1 MQWIKQALS
10 PLIGSEAERYARTFL
25 EQQGLKFVMHNY
37 RCRTGEIDLIM
48 QDDDELVFVEV
59 KYRSGNQHGAAIEF
73 FHARKK
79 RKFES
84 AVMYYMQEKGF
95 NPSVVPHRI
104 DLVGIEGLIGLAGKS
119 QKNQKIEWLKS
130 V

>member
-10 PLIGSEAERYARTFL
+10 PLIGKKAERFARTFL
-25 EQQGLKFVMHNY
+25 EQQGLTFIMENY

-48 QDDDELVFVEV
+48 QEGEELVFVEV
-59 KYRSGNQHGAAIEF
+59 KYRSNSQHGSAIEF

-84 AVMYYMQEKGF
+84 AVMHYMQHKGY

-104 DLVGIEGLIGLAGKS
+104 DLVGIDGIGEDKGIG
-119 QKNQKIEWLKS
+119 QQHQNINWLKS
-130 V
+130 I

>member
-10 PLIGSEAERYARTFL
+10 SFIGSEAERYARTFL
-25 EQQGLKFVMHNY
+25 EQNGLTFIMQNY

-48 QDDDELVFVEV
+48 QDADELVFVEV
-59 KYRSGNQHGAAIEF
+59 KYRSKSQHGSAIEF
-73 FHARKK
+73 FHASKK

-84 AVMYYMQEKGF
+84 AVLHYMQEKGF
-95 NPSVVPHRI
+95 NPSVVPHRV
-104 DLVGIEGLIGLAGKS
+104 DLVGIEGTGQLQNIK
-119 QKNQKIEWLKS
+119 WLKS

>member
-10 PLIGSEAERYARTFL
+10 PFIGSEAERFARTFL
-25 EQQGLKFVMHNY
+25 EQQGLTFIMKNY
-37 RCRTGEIDLIM
+37 RCRTGEIDLVM

-59 KYRSGNQHGAAIEF
+59 KYRSKSQHGSAVEF
-73 FHARKK
+73 FHASKK

-84 AVMYYMQEKGF
+84 AVMHYMQEKGF

-104 DLVGIEGLIGLAGKS
+104 DLVGIEGKGQQQQNI
-119 QKNQKIEWLKS
+119 NWLKS

>member
-10 PLIGSEAERYARTFL
+10 PFIGSEAERFARTFL
-25 EQQGLKFVMHNY
+25 EQHGLTFIMQNY

-48 QDDDELVFVEV
+48 QDNDELVFVEV
-59 KYRSGNQHGAAIEF
+59 KYRSKSQHGTAIEF
-73 FHARKK
+73 FHASKR

-84 AVMYYMQEKGF
+84 AVMHYMQEKSL
-95 NPSVVPHRI
+95 NPSVIPHRI
-104 DLVGIEGLIGLAGKS
+104 DLVGITGNGRQQHNI
-119 QKNQKIEWLKS
+119 NWLKS

>member
-10 PLIGSEAERYARTFL
+10 PFIGSEAERFARTFL
-25 EQQGLKFVMHNY
+25 EQQGLTFIMKNY
-37 RCRTGEIDLIM
+37 RCRTGEIDLVM

-59 KYRSGNQHGAAIEF
+59 KYRSKSQHGSAVEF
-73 FHARKK
+73 FHASKK

-84 AVMYYMQEKGF
+84 AVMHYMQEKGF
-95 NPSVVPHRI
+95 NPSIVPHRI
-104 DLVGIEGLIGLAGKS
+104 DVVGIEGKGQQQQNIT
-119 QKNQKIEWLKS
+119 WLKS

>member
-25 EQQGLKFVMHNY
+25 EQNGLTFIMQNY

-48 QDDDELVFVEV
+48 QDGDELVFVEV
-59 KYRSGNQHGAAIEF
+59 KYRSKNQHGSAVEF
-73 FHARKK
+73 FHASKK

-84 AVMYYMQEKGF
+84 AVMHYMQEKGF
-95 NPSVVPHRI
+95 NPSVVPHRV
-104 DLVGIEGLIGLAGKS
+104 DLVGIEGKGQRQQNI
-119 QKNQKIEWLKS
+119 NWLKS
-130 V
+130 I

>member
-10 PLIGSEAERYARTFL
+10 SVIGGEAESLARTFL
-25 EQQGLKFVMHNY
+25 EQQGLIFVMRNY
-37 RCRTGEIDLIM
+37 HCRTGEIDLIM
-48 QDDDELVFVEV
+48 RDNDELVFIEV
-59 KYRSGNQHGAAIEF
+59 KYRSQKQYGRAMEF
-73 FHARKK
+73 FHTTKR

-84 AVMYYMQEKGF
+84 AVLYYLQEKKL

-104 DLVGIEGLIGLAGKS
+104 DLVAIESHKS
-119 QKNQKIEWLKS
+119 KNNDINWLKS

>member
-1 MQWIKQALS
+1 LQWIKQALS
-10 PLIGSEAERYARTFL
+10 PLIGREAENLARTFL
-25 EQQGLKFVMHNY
+25 EQQGLIFIMQNY

-48 QDDDELVFVEV
+48 QDTEELVFVEV
-59 KYRSGNQHGAAIEF
+59 KFRSKNQYGSAIEF
-73 FHARKK
+73 FHASKK

-84 AVMYYMQEKGF
+84 AVMHYMQERGF

-104 DLVGIEGLIGLAGKS
+104 DLVGIEGKS
-119 QKNQKIEWLKS
+119 QQQQNISWLKS

>member
-10 PLIGSEAERYARTFL
+10 PLIGKVAERLARTFL
-25 EQQGLKFVMHNY
+25 EQQGLTFIMENY

-48 QDDDELVFVEV
+48 QDGEELVFVEV
-59 KYRSGNQHGAAIEF
+59 KFRSKNQYGTAIEF
-73 FHARKK
+73 FHPNKK

-84 AVMYYMQEKGF
+84 AVMHYMQEKGF
-95 NPSVVPHRI
+95 NPSIIPHRI
-104 DLVGIEGLIGLAGKS
+104 DLVGIDGKG
-119 QKNQKIEWLKS
+119 QQQQNINWLKS

>member
-10 PLIGSEAERYARTFL
+10 PLIGREAESLAKTFL
-25 EQQGLKFVMHNY
+25 EQQGLTFIMQNY

-48 QDDDELVFVEV
+48 QDVEELVFVEV
-59 KYRSGNQHGAAIEF
+59 KFRSKSQYGSAIEF
-73 FHARKK
+73 FHASKK

-84 AVMYYMQEKGF
+84 AVMHYMQQQGF
-95 NPSVVPHRI
+95 NPSIVPHRI
-104 DLVGIEGLIGLAGKS
+104 DLVGIEG
-119 QKNQKIEWLKS
+119 KNQRQQNITWLKS

>member
-10 PLIGSEAERYARTFL
+10 SVIGGEAERYARTFL
-25 EQQGLKFVMHNY
+25 EQNGLTFIMQNY

-48 QDDDELVFVEV
+48 QDADELVFVEV
-59 KYRSGNQHGAAIEF
+59 KYRSKSQHGSAIEF
-73 FHARKK
+73 FHASKK

-84 AVMYYMQEKGF
+84 AVLHYMQEKGF
-95 NPSVVPHRI
+95 NPSVIPHRV
-104 DLVGIEGLIGLAGKS
+104 DLVGIEGTGQQQNI
-119 QKNQKIEWLKS
+119 NWLKS

>member
-1 MQWIKQALS
+1 MQWIKQRLS
-10 PLIGSEAERYARTFL
+10 TLIGSEAERFARTFL
-25 EQQGLKFVMHNY
+25 EQQGLTFVMRNY

-48 QDDDELVFVEV
+48 QDDNELVFVEV
-59 KYRSGNQHGAAIEF
+59 KYRSQSQHGSAVEF

-84 AVMYYMQEKGF
+84 AVMHYMQEKGF
-95 NPSVVPHRI
+95 NPSIVPHRI
-104 DLVGIEGLIGLAGKS
+104 DFVGIEGKCQQQQNIS
-119 QKNQKIEWLKS
+119 WLKS

>member
-1 MQWIKQALS
+1 LQWIKQALS
-10 PLIGSEAERYARTFL
+10 PLIGREAENLARTFL
-25 EQQGLKFVMHNY
+25 EQQGLIFIMQNY

-48 QDDDELVFVEV
+48 QDTEVLVFVEV
-59 KYRSGNQHGAAIEF
+59 KFRSKNQYGSAIEF
-73 FHARKK
+73 FHASKK

-84 AVMYYMQEKGF
+84 AVMHYMQERGF

-104 DLVGIEGLIGLAGKS
+104 DLVGIEGKS
-119 QKNQKIEWLKS
+119 RQQQNINWLKS